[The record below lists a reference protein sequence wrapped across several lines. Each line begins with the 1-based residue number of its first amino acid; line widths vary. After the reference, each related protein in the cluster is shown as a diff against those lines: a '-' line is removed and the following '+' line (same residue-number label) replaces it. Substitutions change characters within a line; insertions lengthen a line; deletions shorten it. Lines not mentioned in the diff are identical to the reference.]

1 MANGKLIVL
10 LLVLIFSYGIIS
22 TEERSLKT
30 DHTKGGSTSISGD
43 NYLNS
48 RRSVLESEL
57 LDFVPQV
64 LGYESAP
71 TDNFRPTTPGHSPG
85 AAEARLLNT
94 TETNSAVQE
103 PMPPPML
110 PPEVEPIPPALS
122 DADNEEPPPDVTVF

>member
-85 AAEARLLNT
+85 AGHSTGPQVAEPN
-94 TETNSAVQE
+94 Q
-103 PMPPPML
+103 
-110 PPEVEPIPPALS
+110 
-122 DADNEEPPPDVTVF
+122 